1 MRVGVP
7 WLLGRDLWLWC
18 PRRWRVRVI
27 SLGDS
32 GLAFDGGVLDEGGS
46 FGCG

>member
-7 WLLGRDLWLWC
+7 WLLGRGLWW
-18 PRRWRVRVI
+18 RRGWRDRVI
-27 SLGDS
+27 SLGYF

-46 FGCG
+46 FGWG